1 MVGAIERLAAREPM
15 TTLRIAYRGAQSPRK
30 KSGFRAKQVAG
41 LIMGWLPAD
50 EGNQYYLRAQL
61 QFGF

>member
-1 MVGAIERLAAREPM
+1 MRSMLA
-15 TTLRIAYRGAQSPRK
+15 TLLTVLVLSI
-30 KSGFRAKQVAG
+30 
-41 LIMGWLPAD
+41 GWLPAD